1 MTMGVMRR
9 MVVTLSRTADTM
21 AVIKQR
27 IVRRGQ
33 TLPLD
38 ILKAHRPI
46 QLKTP
51 VSESI
56 ETIIIIL
63 KSRVLCGNFQ
73 LVFMKNE
80 KYTKRRTLYLKA
92 LH

>member
-1 MTMGVMRR
+1 MFMVSQSWMTMGVMSR

-27 IVRRGQ
+27 IVRSGQ

-51 VSESI
+51 VSDSI

-63 KSRVLCGNFQ
+63 KSRVLLQIFR
-73 LVFMKNE
+73 LVW
-80 KYTKRRTLYLKA
+80 
-92 LH
+92 